1 MSASVNVS
9 PGLSSTVVLLFRNYW
24 EFLLAP
30 GTIITAISG
39 ILLVLAVLVQPEGIF
54 SAEESTIPTSPLY
67 LASALAGSSFIWYN
81 AVQGIRERDFTA
93 DIPVSLATFAAIAIG
108 QYAAA
113 AVVAVLLLIGGML
126 EEFVAA
132 RADRALDALSRLLP
146 DRITVRRNC
155 EDITVPL
162 DALVIGDQ
170 LLVRSGERIAADGE
184 IVSGTAS
191 VNQSSITGE
200 SIPVEKHTG
209 DEVFAG
215 TLNELGVLV
224 VRATRVGSETTLGQI
239 RRLVAEAHE
248 QKAPVER
255 VLDRY
260 AKIYTP
266 IAIVLGALLWYW
278 SGDVLRAITMLIV
291 FCPCVMVL
299 ATPTALVAAVGNAAL
314 SGSLVKKGATIEA
327 LAQVDTIIFDK
338 TGTLTTGVLQLVHAV
353 PLVSMTK
360 NDLVGAAASAEK
372 FSEHPA
378 GRAIIRG
385 ATLRNIAVMDPESCE
400 VIPGLGVKAR
410 VMGKEVLVGRQKMF
424 ASLGIDI
431 PCHAVDQIATYAAQ
445 GCSVV
450 IVMVDRR
457 ACGLLVLEDTLRDDA
472 METISRLSRAGIR
485 TVIVSGD
492 NAGATGSVARKLG
505 ITAIHCDMMPDEKVA
520 IVKDLQAEGHRVAFV
535 GDGVNDGPALATADV
550 GIAMGVAGTDVAIE
564 TASIALLSDDL
575 LRLPHLLQVSK
586 RTMSTIRQNVVFAV
600 GVLIIAVCLTI
611 PGILTP
617 VTGALLHELS
627 SIPVIANSVRLIG
640 IKP

>member
-1 MSASVNVS
+1 
-9 PGLSSTVVLLFRNYW
+9 
-24 EFLLAP
+24 
-30 GTIITAISG
+30 I
-39 ILLVLAVLVQPEGIF
+39 
-54 SAEESTIPTSPLY
+54 SPLY
-67 LASALAGSSFIWYN
+67 LASALVGSSFIWYN
-81 AVQGIRERDFTA
+81 AVQGIREMDFTA
-93 DIPVSLATFAAIAIG
+93 DIPVSLATIAAIAIG

-132 RADRALDALSRLLP
+132 HADRALDALSRLLP
-146 DRITVRRNC
+146 DQVMVRR
-155 EDITVPL
+155 DGKDLMVPL
-162 DALVIGDQ
+162 DELVIGDS
-170 LLVRSGERIAADGE
+170 LLIRSGERIAADGE
-184 IVSGTAS
+184 IISGTAS

-200 SIPVEKHTG
+200 SIPVEKNPG
-209 DEVFAG
+209 DGVFAG

-224 VRATRVGSETTLGQI
+224 IRATRVGSETTLGQI

-266 IAIVLGALLWYW
+266 VAIVLGIGLWYW
-278 SGDVLRAITMLIV
+278 SGDILRAITMLIV

-299 ATPTALVAAVGNAAL
+299 ATPTALVAAIGNAAL

-327 LAQVDTIIFDK
+327 LANIDTIVFDK
-338 TGTLTTGVLQLVHAV
+338 TGTLTTGVLQLVQVV
-353 PLVSMTK
+353 PFESFSET
-360 NDLVGAAASAEK
+360 DLVGAAASAEK

-378 GRAIIRG
+378 GRAIVRG
-385 ATLRNIAVMDPESCE
+385 ATLRNIRAMDPASCE
-400 VIPGLGVKAR
+400 VVPGLGVKAR
-410 VMGKEVLVGRQKMF
+410 VAGKEVLVGRHKMV
-424 ASLGIDI
+424 ASRGTDI
-431 PCHAVDQIATYAAQ
+431 PAQIGDRIETYTTQ

-450 IVMVDRR
+450 IVMIDGR
-457 ACGLLVLEDTLRDDA
+457 AAGLLVLEDTLRDDA
-472 METISRLSRAGIR
+472 LEMISRVRQAGIR
-485 TVIVSGD
+485 TIIVSGD
-492 NAGATGSVARKLG
+492 NAGATGSVARKTG
-505 ITAIHCDMMPDEKVA
+505 ILDIHCDMMPDEKVA
-520 IVKDLQAEGHRVAFV
+520 IVKDLQTKGHKVAFV

-575 LRLPHLLQVSK
+575 SRLPHLLQVSK

-600 GVLIIAVCLTI
+600 GVLLIAVCLTI

-640 IKP
+640 ING